1 MVSDRLVTELSTMC
15 KVLSIPRMGG
25 GREGREKKEGIGKG
39 TKGEGK
45 KGERETENY
54 PPAKTAV

>member
-1 MVSDRLVTELSTMC
+1 MTELSTMC

-25 GREGREKKEGIGKG
+25 GKEGGEKKEGKGKEQ
-39 TKGEGK
+39 KERERK
-45 KGERETENY
+45 ERETENY